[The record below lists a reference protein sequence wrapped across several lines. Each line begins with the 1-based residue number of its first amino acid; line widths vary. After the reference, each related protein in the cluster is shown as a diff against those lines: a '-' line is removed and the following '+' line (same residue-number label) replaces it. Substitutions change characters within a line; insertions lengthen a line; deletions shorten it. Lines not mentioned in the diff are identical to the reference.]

1 VPAKNFHV
9 RQAAVSALR
18 AWAKGHDYAETLV
31 DRHAQRRMLSAPDR
45 ALLQAILFGVLRHRR
60 VLDAWIGK
68 LRKGKLDADTRDILR
83 VGLCQILIL
92 NIPDHAAVNETVE
105 AGKTSVRP
113 LINAVLRKAIS
124 ERKELL
130 EQLDEMSPA
139 VLHSHPDW
147 LFKRWG
153 KAFGKPKAI
162 AIMEWDNQPAETF
175 FRLNP
180 LAPTDAEIPG
190 TPLDHAPGYFKL
202 EGKIPS
208 RLLAEGSLYI
218 QDPATRHCVEM
229 LDPKPGERILDACAA
244 PGGKAFL
251 IASTMG
257 GGKGLVCTDSNEKRI
272 PRLEEN
278 LGRLGIEADEV
289 STHDWRKPA
298 PERFHQAFDAILLDV
313 PCSNTGV
320 IRRRV
325 DVRWRLQAPEIE
337 NLIDIQREILRNALP
352 CLKPGGRIVYSTCS
366 IEDSENIDLVTEF
379 AEEHGLRLEKSIQIT
394 PVEHG
399 TDGAFAA
406 RLSRPLFH
414 LANPPR
420 TCKLRHMK
428 STLLL
433 ALTVIVLVVA
443 LGSVVGLMHLAKTS
457 EVSRVTESAQ

>member
-1 VPAKNFHV
+1 MPSKNFHV

-18 AWAKGHDYAETLV
+18 AWAKGHDYAESLV
-31 DRHAQRRMLSAPDR
+31 ERHAQRRMLSSADR

-60 VLDAWIGK
+60 VLDHWIGK
-68 LRKGKLDADTRDILR
+68 LRHGKLDADTRDILR

-124 ERKELL
+124 SRKRLME
-130 EQLDEMSPA
+130 ELDEMPPA

-147 LFKRWG
+147 LYNRFRKS
-153 KAFGKPKAI
+153 FGKETAI

-180 LAPTDAEIPG
+180 LAAAPEEIPG
-190 TPLDHAPGYFKL
+190 EPLDHAPGYFELTGKL
-202 EGKIPS
+202 PTQ
-208 RLLAEGSLYI
+208 LLAEGKLYI
-218 QDPATRHCVEM
+218 QDPATRHSVE
-229 LDPKPGERILDACAA
+229 LLNPQPGEKILDACAA

-251 IASTMG
+251 IAAALG
-257 GGKGLVCTDSNEKRI
+257 GGAGLTCTDSNEKRL

-278 LGRLGIEADEV
+278 LSRLHIQADEISV
-289 STHDWRKPA
+289 HDWRKPA
-298 PERFHQAFDAILLDV
+298 PERFHGAFDAILLDV

-325 DVRWRLQAPEIE
+325 DVRWRLQPSD
-337 NLIDIQREILRNALP
+337 IDDLAVIQTEILNNALP

-366 IEDSENIDLVTEF
+366 IEDAENTDLVKAF
-379 AEEHGLRLEKSIQIT
+379 AETHGLKLGKTVRILPT
-394 PVEHG
+394 EHG

-406 RLSRPLFH
+406 
-414 LANPPR
+414 
-420 TCKLRHMK
+420 
-428 STLLL
+428 
-433 ALTVIVLVVA
+433 VLKVA
-443 LGSVVGLMHLAKTS
+443 GT
-457 EVSRVTESAQ
+457 

>member
-1 VPAKNFHV
+1 MPSKNFHV

-18 AWAKGHDYAETLV
+18 AWAKGHDYAESLV
-31 DRHAQRRMLSAPDR
+31 ERHAQRRMLSSADR

-60 VLDAWIGK
+60 VLDHWIGK
-68 LRKGKLDADTRDILR
+68 LRHGKLDADTRDILR

-124 ERKELL
+124 SRKRLMEEL
-130 EQLDEMSPA
+130 DDMPPA

-147 LFKRWG
+147 LYNRFRKS
-153 KAFGKPKAI
+153 FGKETAI

-180 LAPTDAEIPG
+180 LAAAPEEIPG
-190 TPLDHAPGYFKL
+190 EPLDHAPGYFELTGKL
-202 EGKIPS
+202 PTQ
-208 RLLAEGSLYI
+208 LLAEGKLYI
-218 QDPATRHCVEM
+218 QDPATRHSVE
-229 LDPKPGERILDACAA
+229 LLNPQPGEKILDACAA

-251 IASTMG
+251 IAAALG
-257 GGKGLVCTDSNEKRI
+257 GGAGLTCTDSNEKRL

-278 LGRLGIEADEV
+278 LARLHIQADEISV
-289 STHDWRKPA
+289 HDWRKPA
-298 PERFHQAFDAILLDV
+298 PERFHGAFDAILLDV

-325 DVRWRLQAPEIE
+325 DVRWRLQPSD
-337 NLIDIQREILRNALP
+337 IDDLAVIQTEILNNALP

-366 IEDSENIDLVTEF
+366 IEDAENTDLVKAF
-379 AEEHGLRLEKSIQIT
+379 AVTHGLKLGKSVRILPTEQ
-394 PVEHG
+394 G

-406 RLSRPLFH
+406 
-414 LANPPR
+414 
-420 TCKLRHMK
+420 
-428 STLLL
+428 
-433 ALTVIVLVVA
+433 VLKVA
-443 LGSVVGLMHLAKTS
+443 GT
-457 EVSRVTESAQ
+457 

>member
-1 VPAKNFHV
+1 MPSKNFHV

-18 AWAKGHDYAETLV
+18 AWAKGHDYAESLV
-31 DRHAQRRMLSAPDR
+31 ERHAQRRMLSSADR

-60 VLDAWIGK
+60 VLDHWIGK
-68 LRKGKLDADTRDILR
+68 LRHGKLDADTRDILR

-124 ERKELL
+124 SRKRLMEEL
-130 EQLDEMSPA
+130 DDMPPA

-147 LFKRWG
+147 LYNRFRKS
-153 KAFGKPKAI
+153 FGKETAI

-180 LAPTDAEIPG
+180 LAAAPEEIPG
-190 TPLDHAPGYFKL
+190 EPLDHAPGYFELTGKL
-202 EGKIPS
+202 PTQLLTEGK
-208 RLLAEGSLYI
+208 LYI
-218 QDPATRHCVEM
+218 QDPATRHSVE
-229 LDPKPGERILDACAA
+229 LLNPQPGEKILDACAA

-251 IASTMG
+251 IAAALG
-257 GGKGLVCTDSNEKRI
+257 GGAGLTCTDSNEKRL

-278 LGRLGIEADEV
+278 LSRLHIQADEISV
-289 STHDWRKPA
+289 HDWRKPA
-298 PERFHQAFDAILLDV
+298 PERFHGAFDAILLDV

-325 DVRWRLQAPEIE
+325 DVRWRLQPSD
-337 NLIDIQREILRNALP
+337 IDDLAVIQTEILNNALP

-366 IEDSENIDLVTEF
+366 IEDTENIELVKAF
-379 AEEHGLRLEKSIQIT
+379 AVTHGLKLGKTVRILPS
-394 PVEHG
+394 EHG

-406 RLSRPLFH
+406 VLRG
-414 LANPPR
+414 AR
-420 TCKLRHMK
+420 T
-428 STLLL
+428 
-433 ALTVIVLVVA
+433 
-443 LGSVVGLMHLAKTS
+443 
-457 EVSRVTESAQ
+457 

>member
-1 VPAKNFHV
+1 MPSKNFHV

-18 AWAKGHDYAETLV
+18 AWAKGHDYAESLV
-31 DRHAQRRMLSAPDR
+31 ERHAQRRMLSSADR

-60 VLDAWIGK
+60 VLDHWIGK
-68 LRKGKLDADTRDILR
+68 LRHGKLDADTRDILR

-124 ERKELL
+124 SRKRLMEEL
-130 EQLDEMSPA
+130 DDMPHA

-147 LFKRWG
+147 LYNRFRKS
-153 KAFGKPKAI
+153 FGKETAI

-180 LAPTDAEIPG
+180 LAAAPEEIPG
-190 TPLDHAPGYFKL
+190 EPLDHAPGYFELTSKL
-202 EGKIPS
+202 PTQ
-208 RLLAEGSLYI
+208 LLAEGKLYI
-218 QDPATRHCVEM
+218 QDPATRHSVE
-229 LDPKPGERILDACAA
+229 LLNPQPGEKILDACAA

-251 IASTMG
+251 IAAALG
-257 GGKGLVCTDSNEKRI
+257 GGAGLTCTDSNEKRL

-278 LGRLGIEADEV
+278 LSRLHIQADEISV
-289 STHDWRKPA
+289 HDWRKPA
-298 PERFHQAFDAILLDV
+298 PERFHGAFDAILLDV

-325 DVRWRLQAPEIE
+325 DVRWRLQPSD
-337 NLIDIQREILRNALP
+337 IDDLAVIQTEILNNALP

-366 IEDSENIDLVTEF
+366 IEDAENTDLVKAF
-379 AEEHGLRLEKSIQIT
+379 AVTHGLKLGKSVRILPTEQ
-394 PVEHG
+394 G

-406 RLSRPLFH
+406 
-414 LANPPR
+414 
-420 TCKLRHMK
+420 
-428 STLLL
+428 
-433 ALTVIVLVVA
+433 VLKVA
-443 LGSVVGLMHLAKTS
+443 GT
-457 EVSRVTESAQ
+457 